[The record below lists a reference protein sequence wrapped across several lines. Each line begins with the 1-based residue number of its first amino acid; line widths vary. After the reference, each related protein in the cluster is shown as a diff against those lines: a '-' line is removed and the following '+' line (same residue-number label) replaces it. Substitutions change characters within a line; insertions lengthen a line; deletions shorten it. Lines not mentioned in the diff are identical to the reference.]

1 MKAKILTLAILALL
15 SGCTQNTNR
24 FQIQTVVKPMPF
36 IEIKLQEFRNAHP
49 DWDKNDI
56 VRDET
61 NSILRDS
68 LKVWKNKLIDS
79 LPMQLISIDK
89 IQDNGKIVYGAI
101 FQRSD
106 SDENLIQSKPF
117 SLSIMGIVD
126 ESVVR
131 ELQTDSYY
139 KLSGNYVK
147 TIRPATGLLVGDY
160 YLGAYRYRITD
171 FKIVE

>member
-1 MKAKILTLAILALL
+1 MKAKILTLSVLALL
-15 SGCTQNTNR
+15 SSCTQNSNR
-24 FQIQTVVKPMPF
+24 YQIQTVIKPMPF
-36 IEIKLQEFRNAHP
+36 VEIKLQEFRNDNP

-61 NSILRDS
+61 NSVLRDS
-68 LKVWKNKLIDS
+68 LKVWRNQLLDS

-89 IQDNGKIVYGAI
+89 IQDKGKIVYGAV
-101 FQRSD
+101 FGRRSYD
-106 SDENLIQSKPF
+106 KKYIESKPF
-117 SLSIMGIVD
+117 SLDILGIID

-131 ELQTDSYY
+131 ELKTDSYY
-139 KLSGNYVK
+139 KLSGHYVK
-147 TIRPATGLLVGDY
+147 TIKPATGLLVGDY